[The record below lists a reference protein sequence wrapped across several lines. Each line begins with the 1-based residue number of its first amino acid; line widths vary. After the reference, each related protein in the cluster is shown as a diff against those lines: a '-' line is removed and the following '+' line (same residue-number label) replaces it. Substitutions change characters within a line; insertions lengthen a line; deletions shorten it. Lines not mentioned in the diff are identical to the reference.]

1 MVEVQN
7 TEEMWILPALLA
19 AYISKLGCFGP
30 YSLRIFFSALDVYMT
45 RRSRCSRCLEI
56 EEKKYTA
63 QFPTPVQRDIKA
75 SCSVSYGGDWF
86 SLWG

>member
-7 TEEMWILPALLA
+7 TEEMGILPALLA

-45 RRSRCSRCLEI
+45 RRTHWARWVNPG
-56 EEKKYTA
+56 
-63 QFPTPVQRDIKA
+63 FPFLGWVG
-75 SCSVSYGGDWF
+75 SG
-86 SLWG
+86 